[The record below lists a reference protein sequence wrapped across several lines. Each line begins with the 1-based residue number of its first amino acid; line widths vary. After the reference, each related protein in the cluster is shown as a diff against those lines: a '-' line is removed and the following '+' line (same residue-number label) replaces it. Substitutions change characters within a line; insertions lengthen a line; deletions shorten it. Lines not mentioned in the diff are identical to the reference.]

1 MFGFADRENK
11 RRLANSVWVMF
22 CYLWVQTAAIG
33 KKLPP
38 NKKLTTLVDEPKQ
51 ELIQQDLI
59 YFTTEKKTTKEGCL
73 CALVLQFHCR
83 ETTCL

>member
-22 CYLWVQTAAIG
+22 CYLWAKTAAIG
-33 KKLPP
+33 KKLRP
-38 NKKLTTLVDEPKQ
+38 NEKLTTLVNEPKQ

-59 YFTTEKKTTKEGCL
+59 P
-73 CALVLQFHCR
+73 
-83 ETTCL
+83 